1 MQIMLKARKN
11 ERKNKLFLTQSVIFK
26 SQPLQIKLKFSDAF
40 DSLVWTNVWRFK
52 HFLCYLWVCILCDG
66 FIGFMVQYMVLLQ
79 ILETKYALFQEQDL
93 E

>member
-40 DSLVWTNVWRFK
+40 DSLGWINVWRIK
-52 HFLCYLWVCILCDG
+52 HF
-66 FIGFMVQYMVLLQ
+66 FVLFVSVYFVWW
-79 ILETKYALFQEQDL
+79 IHRF
-93 E
+93 

>member
-1 MQIMLKARKN
+1 M
-11 ERKNKLFLTQSVIFK
+11 
-26 SQPLQIKLKFSDAF
+26 
-40 DSLVWTNVWRFK
+40 NVWRIK